1 MPRRGNLG
9 RGRRRGMVRL
19 QTMTDCE
26 PRPCYGSVARKHTC
40 EKERGHQDECG
51 CRHGNHWINPG
62 NLGRGRRRGMVRLQ
76 TMTDCEPRPCY
87 GSVARKHTCEKER
100 GHQDE
105 CGCRHGNHWI
115 NPERWEQYRTE
126 KHWKD
131 AFQ

>member
-51 CRHGNHWINPG
+51 CRHGN
-62 NLGRGRRRGMVRLQ
+62 
-76 TMTDCEPRPCY
+76 Y
-87 GSVARKHTCEKER
+87 
-100 GHQDE
+100 
-105 CGCRHGNHWI
+105 WI
-115 NPERWEQYRTE
+115 NPERWEQYWTE
-126 KHWKD
+126 KHWKYD
-131 AFQ
+131 FQEAAPHHVTDLRGKQYDDEGAHMNAMGSG